1 MASSAS
7 AATAPRPAASSASA
21 SPNEAILRN
30 ALRYTISARE
40 YAALHKYVLSK
51 SKLVRRRAPTVE
63 QVTRI
68 MDGPSSLPPSKA
80 STPRP
85 STSGGPPKSP
95 SKKDKLP
102 ELTDPD
108 TPRAIIGADDFNAR
122 AVRHALRVFMA
133 SAAGL
138 KLYEAVQRR
147 LFGKPRYVMLN
158 QAYQCHLLLSTNT
171 ISDQRKSLF
180 TSLPPCAS
188 PSRYP
193 LSSSSTASSSDSSHG
208 YAPTCSIRP
217 PYRSA
222 CATHAQRLR

>member
-7 AATAPRPAASSASA
+7 AATAPKPAALPGST
-21 SPNEAILRN
+21 SPNETILRN

-68 MDGPSSLPPSKA
+68 MNGPSSLPPSKA

-85 STSGGPPKSP
+85 STSSGSAKSP

-108 TPRAIIGADDFNAR
+108 SPRAIIGADDFNAR
-122 AVRHALRVFMA
+122 AVRHALRVFIA

-147 LFGKPRYVMLN
+147 LFGKPRYVVLTSSCLFN
-158 QAYQCHLLLSTNT
+158 TRRYLLIPSQTKEGAYSQIPHRAPLSLAV
-171 ISDQRKSLF
+171 RHPPP
-180 TSLPPCAS
+180 LPP
-188 PSRYP
+188 P
-193 LSSSSTASSSDSSHG
+193 LPILHTAAH
-208 YAPTCSIRP
+208 P
-217 PYRSA
+217 PA
-222 CATHAQRLR
+222 